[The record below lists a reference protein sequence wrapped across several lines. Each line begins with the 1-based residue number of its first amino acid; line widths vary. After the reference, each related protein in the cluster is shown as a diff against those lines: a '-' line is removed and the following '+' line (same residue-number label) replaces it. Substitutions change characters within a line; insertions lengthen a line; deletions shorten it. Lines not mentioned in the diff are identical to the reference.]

1 MRRDEVLA
9 RLKALKPWL
18 EAQGITR
25 IRLFGSH
32 ARDEARPDSDIDLV
46 ADFARPLSLVQLVG
60 VEQELAAKLGAQVD
74 LATSAGLKP
83 RVRARIDA
91 EAVDA

>member
-1 MRRDEVLA
+1 MQRDEVLA

-32 ARDEARPDSDIDLV
+32 ARDEARSDSDIDLV
-46 ADFARPLSLVQLVG
+46 ADFSRQLSLVQLVG
-60 VEQELAAKLGAQVD
+60 VEQELEARLGARVD

-83 RVRARIDA
+83 RVRARIEA